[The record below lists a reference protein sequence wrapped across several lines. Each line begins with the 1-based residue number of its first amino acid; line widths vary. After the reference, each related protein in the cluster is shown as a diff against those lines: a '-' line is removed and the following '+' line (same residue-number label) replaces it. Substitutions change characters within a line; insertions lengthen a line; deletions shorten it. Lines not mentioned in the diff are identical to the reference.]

1 MSGTEQAIVKNTLS
15 LTCITV
21 DGAAVPYRVEAKT
34 IPRLFAPVEEG
45 RTLGYLTVYAATGR
59 IIDSSPLNTVR
70 GVAQKKEER
79 TMGRVNIE
87 INTMYYPFPEVKS
100 KLCLMIEV
108 KNYDHI

>member
-1 MSGTEQAIVKNTLS
+1 M
-15 LTCITV
+15 
-21 DGAAVPYRVEAKT
+21 AKENFLERKDM
-34 IPRLFAPVEEG
+34 IKEG
-45 RTLGYLTVYAATGR
+45 
-59 IIDSSPLNTVR
+59 IIKH
-70 GVAQKKEER
+70 QKKEER

>member
-1 MSGTEQAIVKNTLS
+1 MIK
-15 LTCITV
+15 
-21 DGAAVPYRVEAKT
+21 
-34 IPRLFAPVEEG
+34 EG
-45 RTLGYLTVYAATGR
+45 
-59 IIDSSPLNTVR
+59 IMKH
-70 GVAQKKEER
+70 QKKEER